1 MGGAF
6 PTFLWIP
13 RWIEGQRLSDPYKLT
28 VPLDAPPGDY
38 WLEVGM
44 YGMTSLR
51 RAQHFDQAG
60 NLAGD
65 RYILGPVRIQADQE

>member
-13 RWIEGQRLSDPYKLT
+13 RWIEGQTVADPYQLT
-28 VPLDAPPGDY
+28 LPPEVPPGDY
-38 WLEVGM
+38 WIEVGM
-44 YGMTSLR
+44 YHMTSLR
-51 RAQHFDQAG
+51 RVQHFDPAG

-65 RYILGPVRIQADQE
+65 RYIMGPVRVQAP